1 MYTWKIY
8 VVAWR
13 AGAVMTNLNLVLI
26 DSLVEMFLLVIVY
39 LKHAA
44 ADEGGS

>member
-1 MYTWKIY
+1 
-8 VVAWR
+8 
-13 AGAVMTNLNLVLI
+13 MTNLNLVLI

-44 ADEGGS
+44 ADEGGLVGMIFGPL